1 VSSHDVSWVLLVS
14 LAAALGGCEESARPA
29 SVTRERSQAIET
41 GPQSPAAVAT
51 PTPTPAAASAA
62 PRPSAS
68 HKALCQGQMREGKA
82 LPKLKVSRADEG
94 SDALPKQALES
105 SGRWT
110 WVNFWAAWCAPC
122 KEEIPRLKA
131 WEKALSRKRLQVLF
145 VSLDDDPRQLRQ
157 FLESGGLRDTY
168 WLREGKERD
177 DWLSEAALDAD
188 PELPFHL
195 LVDPDNRVRCR
206 IQGAVEDRDL
216 PDLIRLLDG
225 K

>member
-1 VSSHDVSWVLLVS
+1 VISRAAFQVLLAG
-14 LAAALGGCEESARPA
+14 LAAALGGCEESPRPA
-29 SVTRERSQAIET
+29 SVTRERSQAIQ
-41 GPQSPAAVAT
+41 GPQPPAAVA
-51 PTPTPAAASAA
+51 PPISAAASAA

-82 LPKLKVSRADEG
+82 LPKLKVSRADQR
-94 SDALPKQALES
+94 SDALPKQAVES

-122 KEEIPRLKA
+122 KEEIPRLTA
-131 WEKALSRKRLQVLF
+131 WEKALSPKRLQVLF

-157 FLESGGLRDTY
+157 FLESGGLRETY

-216 PDLIRLLDG
+216 PDLVRLLDG